1 MNFDMSYASPFIQ
14 IWIRSESANYGAEK
28 YARDILNALNDYNQ
42 SSPSAKIDYITP
54 KTKSFLLSAFLYIP
68 FIFRNN
74 HDNSAINIYTF
85 PFMPFSLHREHDILI
100 FHHAD
105 PLRGSITSRITE
117 FFGLIF
123 LKFASRKQLIITV
136 SPFWEKFLREKFGF
150 TNIKTIYN
158 PLSLEVIHKIK
169 EHNCSS
175 ASNKVVNDKDCSQ
188 ENCIIYLGNASSKK
202 GWPLALK
209 IAEKVYPNADYW
221 VSGNNYTYVENVKV
235 KHFQGTD
242 REFMEFLLTV
252 DISIFYS
259 QFLEGWNRTL
269 VEAALLSKSYVLNYA
284 KSGGA
289 VDAANLLTNAILF
302 QDDEDLYNHLLKIK
316 NFEKEKKE
324 PNHIRIQSAIDILD
338 PNKFAQEWHLIIDRF
353 LPI

>member
-1 MNFDMSYASPFIQ
+1 MPYHIQ

-28 YARDILNALNDYNQ
+28 YAREILNALNGDNQ
-42 SSPSAKIDYITP
+42 SSPIAKIYYITP
-54 KTKSFLLSAFLYIP
+54 KTKFFLVSALLYI
-68 FIFRNN
+68 FWVIFRNY
-74 HDNSAINIYTF
+74 HYNSAINIYTF
-85 PFMPFSLHREHDILI
+85 PFMPFFLNKKHDILI

-105 PLRGSITSRITE
+105 PLRGSIKSRITE

-175 ASNKVVNDKDCSQ
+175 VSTKVIKNYSK
-188 ENCIIYLGNASSKK
+188 ENCIIYLGNASPKK

-209 IAEKVYPNADYW
+209 VAEKVYPNADYW

-242 REFMEFLLTV
+242 REFMKFLLTV

-289 VDAANLLTNAILF
+289 VDAANLLTNVILF

-316 NFEKEKKE
+316 NGKEEKEPN
-324 PNHIRIQSAIDILD
+324 PNHIRIQSVIDILT
-338 PNKFAQEWHLIIDRF
+338 PNKFAYEWHLIIDKF
-353 LPI
+353 LQI